1 MFFVISVFVSIGY
14 FNNFIFGLICVI
26 GCGIFCVIIGYYDV
40 IWVGIFYFVRR
51 LFIGNRFKLMFLK
64 INLDF

>member
-14 FNNFIFGLICVI
+14 FYNFIFGLICVI

-51 LFIGNRFKLMFLK
+51 LFKGEIGLS
-64 INLDF
+64 